1 MKPLRSRGL
10 ELSEKL
16 ENVKS
21 QLLSARNGR
30 ERSLSLT
37 SLGDFLILLSWDPL
51 TIFISRF
58 EEHRQA

>member
-37 SLGDFLILLSWDPL
+37 SLGDF
-51 TIFISRF
+51 
-58 EEHRQA
+58 

>member
-16 ENVKS
+16 ENVRS
-21 QLLSARNGR
+21 QLLSAKNGR

-37 SLGDFLILLSWDPL
+37 SLGEFCVVLVSFNILI
-51 TIFISRF
+51 TRH